1 MNLQTRDRARAAT
14 LQNNSPGYET
24 HSAVMILTCPECATS
39 YFVDDRKIAPE
50 GRAVKCASCGHRWTA
65 HPEAT
70 LELDVSAEEGA
81 VAREPFEP
89 EVEEP
94 TALSDLPGAEL
105 PKVIRAKVETTRKVR
120 EAAAHGIV
128 WAGMAATLAIV
139 VGLAVVFRVDVVKIM
154 PGSAKAYALAGLPVN
169 TLGLVIEGSRA
180 EPALQDGH
188 AALSISGMIRNVEDH
203 AIVTPPLKIELLD
216 KAGKT
221 IVTKVARPADPVVPP
236 GETRHFALAILDP
249 PTTAHD
255 LQISFAPDTER
266 SKGKKTRAKTA
277 IPAHPAPEHSL
288 RGAAEADVPQAA
300 HAPDAAHGP
309 APVEAKPLSSDS
321 PYALEPHG

>member
-1 MNLQTRDRARAAT
+1 
-14 LQNNSPGYET
+14 
-24 HSAVMILTCPECATS
+24 MILTCPECTTS

-50 GRAVKCASCGHRWTA
+50 GRTVKCASCGHKWTA
-65 HPEAT
+65 YPEAA
-70 LELDVSAEEGA
+70 LELDLSEEEGA
-81 VAREPFEP
+81 IAREATESEP
-89 EVEEP
+89 DEP
-94 TALSDLPGAEL
+94 AALSDLPGAEL
-105 PKVIRAKVETTRKVR
+105 PKVIRAKVETSRKVR

-128 WAGMAATLAIV
+128 WAGMAATLAVV

-169 TLGLVIEGSRA
+169 TLGLVIEGPRA

-203 AIVTPPLKIELLD
+203 PIVTPPLKIELLN
-216 KAGKT
+216 KAGKA
-221 IVTKVARPADPVVPP
+221 IVTKIARPADPVVPP

-266 SKGKKTRAKTA
+266 SKGKKARAKA
-277 IPAHPAPEHSL
+277 PIPVPSHAPSL
-288 RGAAEADVPQAA
+288 RGAAEPTEPET
-300 HAPDAAHGP
+300 HAPGVGP
-309 APVEAKPLSSDS
+309 TPVEARPLSSDS

>member
-1 MNLQTRDRARAAT
+1 
-14 LQNNSPGYET
+14 
-24 HSAVMILTCPECATS
+24 MILTCPECATS

-81 VAREPFEP
+81 VARDPFQPEP
-89 EVEEP
+89 EEP
-94 TALSDLPGAEL
+94 AALSDLPGAEL
-105 PKVIRAKVETTRKVR
+105 PKVIRAKVENTRKVR

-128 WAGMAATLAIV
+128 WAGMAATIAIV

-154 PGSAKAYALAGLPVN
+154 PGSARAYALAGLPVN

-203 AIVTPPLKIELLD
+203 AIVTPPLKIELLN

-221 IVTKVARPADPVVPP
+221 IVTKIARPADPVVPP

-249 PTTAHD
+249 PTSAHD
-255 LQISFAPDTER
+255 LQISFAPDTVKA
-266 SKGKKTRAKTA
+266 KGRKAHAKVPVTPHA
-277 IPAHPAPEHSL
+277 SGPL
-288 RGAAEADVPQAA
+288 RGAAEPDAPQAG
-300 HAPDAAHGP
+300 HAPDAGHGP

>member
-1 MNLQTRDRARAAT
+1 
-14 LQNNSPGYET
+14 
-24 HSAVMILTCPECATS
+24 MILTCPDCATS

-89 EVEEP
+89 PPEEP
-94 TALSDLPGAEL
+94 AALSDLPGAEL

-120 EAAAHGIV
+120 EAAAHGVV
-128 WAGMAATLAIV
+128 WAGMAASLAIV

-154 PGSAKAYALAGLPVN
+154 PGSARAYALAGLPVN

-203 AIVTPPLKIELLD
+203 AIVTPPLKIELLNKD
-216 KAGKT
+216 GKT

-255 LQISFAPDTER
+255 LQISFVPDI
-266 SKGKKTRAKTA
+266 TRAKGRKTHA
-277 IPAHPAPEHSL
+277 KAPITPHAAGPL
-288 RGAAEADVPQAA
+288 RGAAQPDVPAA
-300 HAPDAAHGP
+300 AQGP

>member
-1 MNLQTRDRARAAT
+1 
-14 LQNNSPGYET
+14 
-24 HSAVMILTCPECATS
+24 MILTCPECATS

-81 VAREPFEP
+81 VAREAFEP

-105 PKVIRAKVETTRKVR
+105 PKVIRAKVENTRKVR

-128 WAGMAATLAIV
+128 WAGMAATIAIV
-139 VGLAVVFRVDVVKIM
+139 VGLGVVFRVDVVKIM
-154 PGSAKAYALAGLPVN
+154 PGAAKAYALAGLPVN

-255 LQISFAPDTER
+255 LQLSFAPDTAK
-266 SKGKKTRAKTA
+266 SKAKKMHAKAPIT
-277 IPAHPAPEHSL
+277 AHPAPEHSL
-288 RGAAEADVPQAA
+288 RGAAEPDVPPAVHA
-300 HAPDAAHGP
+300 PEPGHAPDAGHTP